1 MFQLVKNVTCATPS
15 LAFACVAA
23 MSLQSFP
30 ALAAQVSGQFNA
42 TVTLVPAPAKPSVP
56 VVPPVVTPVQPVI
69 APPGLPVSAFCT
81 RDNLPNA
88 NGAVV
93 TVVCTTGTVVG
104 ASTADNAFSLKN
116 GGSYRYVTQVSPN
129 ADLNDTSSTFSG
141 AGTTT
146 AWRVVH
152 HSGRDYLEMTLG
164 W

>member
-1 MFQLVKNVTCATPS
+1 MFKLLKNWMCATPAITFASVSALGLLS
-15 LAFACVAA
+15 LPV
-23 MSLQSFP
+23 
-30 ALAAQVSGQFNA
+30 LATQASGQFNVK
-42 TVTLVPAPAKPSVP
+42 VTLVPAPAKPSVP

-104 ASTADNAFSLKN
+104 ASTADNTFSLAN
-116 GGSYRYVTQVSPN
+116 GGSYRYVTQVTPN

>member
-1 MFQLVKNVTCATPS
+1 MFKLLTPNRWATKAVLMTTGILMGAWALPSVGGQSPTANSSFAVTVKLTP
-15 LAFACVAA
+15 AA
-23 MSLQSFP
+23 
-30 ALAAQVSGQFNA
+30 A
-42 TVTLVPAPAKPSVP
+42 TVPPASP
-56 VVPPVVTPVQPVI
+56 VAPVAPVI
-69 APPGLPVSAFCT
+69 VPPGLPVSAFCT

-104 ASTADNAFSLKN
+104 ASTADNTFSLAN
-116 GGSYRYVTQVSPN
+116 GGSYRYVTQVTPN

-146 AWRVVH
+146 SWRVVH